1 MTRKAKPVTVEVK
14 DGKVLVDVVSGPVS
28 VYRPRFPASQFPA
41 FAFWPVFWYYV
52 DS

>member
-28 VYRPRFPASQFPA
+28 VA
-41 FAFWPVFWYYV
+41 F
-52 DS
+52 